1 MGGEKLT
8 IGEAARLLGMT
19 PRAIRHYERLGLLEE
34 PERSAAG
41 YRLYGARELLRL
53 RRIKRLR
60 ELGLPLQRI
69 GRLLEGSEAGTG
81 LRPVLEFLLGEVES
95 RLRELEGR
103 RAAILEALSRTDPE
117 EPAERPLLL
126 RLLEERL
133 GRRMEEMA
141 DPDLLE
147 QGRRVWSLLD
157 AFEWPEGY
165 REAHEALA
173 CHLARHPEALRR
185 LLGLEERLA
194 ALAHAPPDS
203 PEVEQLAEEFA
214 RYWAEQPSPAQDA
227 PAWPEN
233 VSGVLYELSLSRLS
247 RAQRRC
253 LELVRE
259 RLEAR
264 G

>member
-8 IGEAARLLGMT
+8 IGETARLLGMT

-53 RRIKRLR
+53 HRIKRLR
-60 ELGLPLQRI
+60 ELGLPLRRI
-69 GRLLEGSEAGTG
+69 GEILDKPEDGAG
-81 LRPVLEFLLGEVES
+81 LRRVLETLLGEVES
-95 RLRELEGR
+95 RIRELKER
-103 RAAILEALSRTDPE
+103 RALILEALSRTEPE
-117 EPAERPLLL
+117 EPAEPPLLL

-133 GRRMEEMA
+133 GRRMEEMTNPA
-141 DPDLLE
+141 LLE
-147 QGRRVWSLLD
+147 QGRRMWSLLD

-165 REAHEALA
+165 REALEILVG
-173 CHLARHPEALRR
+173 HLAERPEALRE

-203 PEVEQLAEEFA
+203 PEVEQLAEGFA
-214 RYWAEQPSPAQDA
+214 RYWLQHPQPDSQPGWTQS
-227 PAWPEN
+227 
-233 VSGVLYELSLSRLS
+233 VSGVFSELALSRLS
-247 RAQRRC
+247 PAQRRC

-259 RLEAR
+259 RL
-264 G
+264 GGSG